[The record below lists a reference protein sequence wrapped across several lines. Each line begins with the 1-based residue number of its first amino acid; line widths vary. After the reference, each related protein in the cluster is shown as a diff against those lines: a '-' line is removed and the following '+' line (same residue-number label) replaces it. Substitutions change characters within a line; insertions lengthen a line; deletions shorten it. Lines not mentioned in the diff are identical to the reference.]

1 MAPRLLPALVLPVLL
16 LAGCAASPGPLE
28 VDPDPGAEQGGFPLS
43 LSNCGVE
50 VTIEAAP
57 QRVVAIKSTSFE
69 MMLALDLGDRVVGT
83 AFLDGPVP
91 ERWADAAAGIPEI
104 AERLP
109 SEEVVLEAS
118 PDLVY
123 AGWESAFTPDAAG
136 DRAELAALGVASYVQ
151 PAACQSAGQPERLDF
166 EEIFREIT
174 EAGGIFGV
182 PERAAELV
190 AEQRDLLDGLEPVE
204 GGPTAVWWS
213 SGTDTPYAGGGIGAP
228 ALLMETAGLVNIAA
242 DVDATWAPLGWEAI
256 IAADPDV
263 IVLVDSD
270 WNSAEKKMQY
280 LADNPATAAMTA
292 VREGRY
298 VIVPF
303 AASEAGVRSVEA
315 AVLIAEQ
322 VREPGP

>member
-1 MAPRLLPALVLPVLL
+1 MAPRLAPVLVVPALL
-16 LAGCAASPGPLE
+16 LAGCASYPGPLE
-28 VDPDPGAEQGGFPLS
+28 ASPAAEQGGYPLS
-43 LSNCGVE
+43 ISNCGVE
-50 VTIEAAP
+50 IVIEAEP
-57 QRVVAIKSTSFE
+57 RRVVAIKSTSLE
-69 MMLALDLGDRVVGT
+69 MMLALDLGDRIVGT

-109 SEEVVLEAS
+109 SEEVVLEAA

-151 PAACQSAGQPERLDF
+151 PAACQSAEQPENLDF
-166 EEIFREIT
+166 EEIFREIA

-182 PERAAELV
+182 PERAVALV
-190 AEQRDLLDGLEPVE
+190 AEQRRELAALEPAA
-204 GGPTAVWWS
+204 GSPTAVWWS

-228 ALLMETAGLVNIAA
+228 ALLMETAGLVNIAG

-280 LADNPATAAMTA
+280 LAENPATAAMTA
-292 VREGRY
+292 VREERY

-315 AVLIAEQ
+315 AVSIAEQ
-322 VREPGP
+322 VRELGP